1 MVSLEFGLVFSC
13 FARKLNLYNMADDSP
28 ELVKMHKLC
37 TLLTDSDGFIH
48 CMSDSC
54 SKRLGIPPPSVGSQ
68 LSINDNQMFNISQL
82 CPQLLQQDY
91 EFELV
96 KGVKIMV
103 TTNFLKK
110 ERQYRREFPE
120 IACKINEY

>member
-1 MVSLEFGLVFSC
+1 
-13 FARKLNLYNMADDSP
+13 MADDSP

-96 KGVKIMV
+96 KGVKMMV